1 MINYLNSDNEL
12 CDLVDSPEYRRTL
25 LFFLLSYLV
34 RSQIWLNYFLDD
46 RHFGYITKIIKRDPS
61 WGYRYPK
68 CGARLGDG
76 LILGPCFGNDLNL
89 GLLTYTQNSHPDTQI
104 FAPVLGSKPSIFLVG
119 ESIEMLLWSRSK
131 P

>member
-46 RHFGYITKIIKRDPS
+46 RHSGYITKSLKET
-61 WGYRYPK
+61 
-68 CGARLGDG
+68 LVGDIG
-76 LILGPCFGNDLNL
+76 
-89 GLLTYTQNSHPDTQI
+89 TQN
-104 FAPVLGSKPSIFLVG
+104 AVLDLATASF
-119 ESIEMLLWSRSK
+119 
-131 P
+131 